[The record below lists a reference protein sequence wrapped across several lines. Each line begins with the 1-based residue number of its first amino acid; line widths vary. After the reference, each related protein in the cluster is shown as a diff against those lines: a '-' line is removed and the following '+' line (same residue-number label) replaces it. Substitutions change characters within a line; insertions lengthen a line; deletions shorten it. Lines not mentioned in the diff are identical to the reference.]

1 MRPITGPLRQHPTN
15 PRYFAD
21 GSGKAIYLTGAHTWS
36 NLKDLGA
43 TDPPPAFDFDAY
55 LDFLVEH
62 NHNLVRLWTWELCKW
77 AYDEAVQHTSP
88 FPWPRVGLGPALDG
102 KPRFDLLQFDPA
114 YFRRLRQ
121 RVAAAAER
129 GIYVSIM
136 CFEGHGIHA
145 SLAPWCWDGHPFNVY
160 NNINGIDGDPQGTGR
175 GLAIQTLAIPAVTH
189 VQEAYVRQIVDTV
202 NDLDN
207 VLYEIVNESGAYSTS
222 WQYHMIDYIHAYERT
237 KPKQHPVGMTFQF
250 HRQLELR
257 GANARL
263 FNSPADWIS
272 PNPEGGY
279 QSDPPVADG
288 RKVIL
293 TDTDHLWGIG
303 GNNAWVWKSF
313 CRGHNPLF
321 MDPYREREDP
331 SKPPYPESSFTEHL
345 NDRTDLDPRWEPIR
359 RNLGY
364 TLAFAER
371 MDLDHALPWTTLAS
385 TGYCLAAAG
394 QQYLVYLP
402 EGGQASVDL
411 SAAAGRLQVE
421 WLDPES
427 GQSCR
432 GADARGR
439 AVRRFTAPFAG
450 HAVLFIHK

>member
-1 MRPITGPLRQHPTN
+1 MRPITGPLHQHPTN

-21 GSGKAIYLTGAHTWS
+21 GSGRAIYLTGAHTWS
-36 NLKDLGA
+36 NLKDLGH

-55 LDFLVEH
+55 LDFLVER
-62 NHNLVRLWTWELCKW
+62 NHNFVRLWTWELSVW
-77 AYDEAVQHTSP
+77 AYDQEVQYTSP
-88 FPWPRVGLGPALDG
+88 FPWPRTGLGLALDG
-102 KPRFDLLQFDPA
+102 KPRFDLLQLDPA
-114 YFRRLRQ
+114 YFQRLRQ

-160 NNINGIDGDPQGTGR
+160 NNLNGIDGDPKGTGR
-175 GLAIQTLAIPAVTH
+175 GLATQTLEIPAVTRI
-189 VQEAYVRQIVDTV
+189 QEAYVRQIVDSV

-207 VLYEIVNESGAYSTS
+207 VLYEIVNESGAYSTA
-222 WQYHMIDYIHAYERT
+222 WQYHFIDFIHAYERN

-250 HRQLELR
+250 HRQLEQR
-257 GANARL
+257 GSNANL

-279 QSDPPVADG
+279 WEEVPVADG

-293 TDTDHLWGIG
+293 LDTDHLWGIG
-303 GNNAWVWKSF
+303 GNTAWVWKSI

-321 MDPYREREDP
+321 MDPYRQREDP
-331 SKPPYPESSFTEHL
+331 SKPPYPQSSFTEHL
-345 NDRTDLDPRWEPIR
+345 SARPDLDPRWESVR

-364 TLAFAER
+364 SLAYAER
-371 MDLDHALPWTTLAS
+371 MDLDRALPLPPLAS

-402 EGGQASVDL
+402 EGGEATVDL
-411 SAAAGRLQVE
+411 TAAGGTLQVE

-427 GQSCR
+427 GQAQR
-432 GADARGR
+432 ADVASGGG
-439 AVRRFTAPFAG
+439 VRTLAAPFAG
-450 HAVLFIHK
+450 HAVLFISK